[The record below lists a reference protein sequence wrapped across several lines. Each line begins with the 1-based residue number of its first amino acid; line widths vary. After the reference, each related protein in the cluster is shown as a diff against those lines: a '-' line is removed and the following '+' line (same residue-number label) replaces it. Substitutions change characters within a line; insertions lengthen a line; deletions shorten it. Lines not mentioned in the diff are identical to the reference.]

1 MKCTSQRIIL
11 ITMVVAVCNGF
22 APSLQK
28 FQTNQSISNRQNQIS
43 RLKMNNADDDAEKA
57 WRYIKK
63 PLLRIG
69 GKGVADSHGNS
80 LRELLQAHTC
90 VKVKVNTDK
99 MGSLEEAYEVI
110 REVTEKKGN
119 IKCELIQCRDAE
131 KTILVGKEGSW
142 EMIRAGKYPPPEEE
156 RQEERL

>member
-1 MKCTSQRIIL
+1 
-11 ITMVVAVCNGF
+11 
-22 APSLQK
+22 
-28 FQTNQSISNRQNQIS
+28 
-43 RLKMNNADDDAEKA
+43 MNNADDEAEKA

-110 REVTEKKGN
+110 REVTEKNGN

-131 KTILVGKEGSW
+131 NTILIGKEGAW
-142 EMIRAGKYPPPEEE
+142 EMIRAGTYPPPKEE
-156 RQEERL
+156 RQEEIL

>member
-1 MKCTSQRIIL
+1 MKCTSHSILL
-11 ITMVVAVCNGF
+11 ITIAVTVCNGF
-22 APSLQK
+22 APSLQN
-28 FQTNQSISNRQNQIS
+28 FQNNRLNQIS
-43 RLKMNNADDDAEKA
+43 RLKMNNADDEAEKA

-110 REVTEKKGN
+110 REVTEKNGN

-131 KTILVGKEGSW
+131 NTILIGKEGAW
-142 EMIRAGKYPPPEEE
+142 EMIRAGTYPPPKEE
-156 RQEERL
+156 RQEEIL